1 MQYHIEHHSCPQI
14 PFYNLPKFHELIK
27 DQLPEPNKALVD
39 AYLEIIPAV
48 IKQAK
53 DPNYEI
59 KKFIPA

>member
-1 MQYHIEHHSCPQI
+1 M
-14 PFYNLPKFHELIK
+14 NLIK
-27 DQLPEPNKALVD
+27 DQLPEPNKGLVD